1 MKTTSSSIPSSARTD
16 PGHRT
21 EGDAPSRARR
31 RTEEIVRAR
40 AGVRGRTLART
51 LLAVSAA
58 AAVGSLATK
67 PASLWYRRLRKPSWQ
82 PPSQAFGL
90 VWTPLYGLIA
100 VGAARVLDRREGTDR
115 TAFAAR
121 LAANLVLNAGWS
133 LAFFRGRSPKL
144 ALAEITALNA
154 SNADLIRQAWATDR
168 AAGAVLLPYGA
179 WTLFATALNTAIVR
193 LNPAED

>member
-1 MKTTSSSIPSSARTD
+1 MKTTSPTTSSSARTSAE
-16 PGHRT
+16 HRPA
-21 EGDAPSRARR
+21 GAAPSRARR
-31 RTEEIVRAR
+31 RTEEIVRAG
-40 AGVRGRTLART
+40 AGARGRTLART

-58 AAVGSLATK
+58 AAVGSLATR
-67 PASLWYRRLRKPSWQ
+67 PSSLWYRRLRKPSWQ
-82 PPSQAFGL
+82 PPPQTFGL

-100 VGAARVLDRREGTDR
+100 VGAARVLDRREGVGR

-168 AAGAVLLPYGA
+168 TAGAALLPYGA

-193 LNPAED
+193 LNPAEG